1 MINFHDS
8 FSINDLKDAYKG
20 HPAKALLTF
29 NEKCDISLRKEVII
43 VEDPK
48 NDWLAEQLL
57 KIERHNMVLPF
68 FRWRFD
74 TDDRRQAEKIVSEKI
89 NQLSRTSQD
98 GLESLSAKVENYVN
112 LLAKNRLRDE
122 NVARRLDWGFLR
134 YFAIIAGFPIFIAG
148 FVANLIPFFVPKI
161 ICDRYIKDLR
171 FYSSV
176 FVGSFTVLYL
186 FYFPVLLI
194 LGAIF
199 AGWTGFFLAL
209 LVPLS
214 GYFVLYYQEN
224 FWERIRTLSFNLKR
238 IFYPT
243 LISDLTFQRHTIL
256 EELDKVK
263 V

>member
-1 MINFHDS
+1 M
-8 FSINDLKDAYKG
+8 LA
-20 HPAKALLTF
+20 F

-48 NDWLAEQLL
+48 NDWLAEQLF
-57 KIERHNMVLPF
+57 KMERHNMVLPF

-74 TDDRRQAEKIVSEKI
+74 TDDRRKAEKRVSEKI

-98 GLESLSAKVENYVN
+98 DLESLSAKVENYVN

-122 NVARRLDWGFLR
+122 NVARKLNLGFLR
-134 YFAIIAGFPIFIAG
+134 YFAVLAGFPIFIAG
-148 FVANLIPFFVPKI
+148 FIANFIPFFIPKI
-161 ICDRYIKDLR
+161 ICDRLIKDLR

-176 FVGSFTVLYL
+176 FIGSFTVLYL
-186 FYFPVLLI
+186 IYFLVLLI

-199 AGWTGFFLAL
+199 AGLTGFLLAL

-238 IFYPT
+238 IFNPA
-243 LISDLTFQRHTIL
+243 LIRDLTFQRQTIL
-256 EELDKVK
+256 EELDKVR